1 MARYQR
7 TIPLYAWRN
16 RSRLSSPFECRT
28 IPGLLSPTSLLVVVD
43 GECAVFQ
50 GRHLPQMWRVRAR
63 ATTHDGRPGPQSG
76 RISRCRI
83 HGPSGY
89 DQGIPN
95 IFIAHPSSLRCVCPC
110 TTRQKSTF
118 CKSIPSRNMAGWCCW
133 CAKPPQFY
141 ILLIFN
147 LQGLLEG
154 GQSNGFV
161 LRAHLQKVYAIAECT
176 THIMYC
182 STLFCS
188 RKKNAYSFQPTKD
201 CIDTSG

>member
-1 MARYQR
+1 MENVPCFRAGTCLKCGGSVRAQPPTMADQDHNLVVSADVEYMVRRGMTRGYQIFSLL
-7 TIPLYAWRN
+7 TPPLYAAFVLARRGRN
-16 RSRLSSPFECRT
+16 QLFVNRFL
-28 IPGLLSPTSLLVVVD
+28 
-43 GECAVFQ
+43 
-50 GRHLPQMWRVRAR
+50 R
-63 ATTHDGRPGPQSG
+63 ATWLGG
-76 RISRCRI
+76 
-83 HGPSGY
+83 
-89 DQGIPN
+89 
-95 IFIAHPSSLRCVCPC
+95 V
-110 TTRQKSTF
+110 
-118 CKSIPSRNMAGWCCW
+118 AG
-133 CAKPPQFY
+133 AQKPPQFS

-161 LRAHLQKVYAIAECT
+161 LRAHLQKVYAIAECI

>member
-1 MARYQR
+1 
-7 TIPLYAWRN
+7 
-16 RSRLSSPFECRT
+16 
-28 IPGLLSPTSLLVVVD
+28 
-43 GECAVFQ
+43 
-50 GRHLPQMWRVRAR
+50 MWRVRAR

-95 IFIAHPSSLRCVCPC
+95 IFIAHASSLRCVCPC

-188 RKKNAYSFQPTKD
+188 RKKMLILFNLLKTASIRADDHSTIGAILFAVLTPALFWNRARMVHCKSHFGPRLFIPAFT
-201 CIDTSG
+201 